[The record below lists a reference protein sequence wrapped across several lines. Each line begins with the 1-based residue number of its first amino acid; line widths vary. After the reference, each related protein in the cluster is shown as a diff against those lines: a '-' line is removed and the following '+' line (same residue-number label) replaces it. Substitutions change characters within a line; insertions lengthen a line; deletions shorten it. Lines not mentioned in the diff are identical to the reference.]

1 MVSLIN
7 VKSMTVLLLLKTIT
21 EILNVQVT
29 ELLTVHVHSGLMNVL
44 ELKTVM
50 KLFKKLKDYS
60 LYTILIM
67 MLTSILVI
75 TSDMTLYK
83 LLLIVVI
90 TILTDKSNHVNSMN
104 VSSQTITII
113 ESNIAQ
119 VKIYSTVELIHILV
133 VNVIQL
139 GTVVKLKWLPT
150 PFGLNSNMTMPLL
163 SNT

>member
-1 MVSLIN
+1 LKTLTDKKIVQNLEPL
-7 VKSMTVLLLLKTIT
+7 TVL
-21 EILNVQVT
+21 
-29 ELLTVHVHSGLMNVL
+29 VHSGLMYVK
-44 ELKTVM
+44 ELKTVT

-67 MLTSILVI
+67 MLTSILVM

-83 LLLIVVI
+83 LLSVVVMP
-90 TILTDKSNHVNSMN
+90 TLMDKSNHVNSMI
-104 VSSQTITII
+104 VLSLTITTI
-113 ESNIAQ
+113 EPNIAQ
-119 VKIYSTVELIHILV
+119 DKNISTVELIHILV